1 MCGGWD
7 ETARIGVI
15 EEPAVR
21 SLGALSREREICMSS
36 VLDEKREALKTEAET
51 LHLIQ

>member
-15 EEPAVR
+15 EEPAVQ
-21 SLGALSREREICMSS
+21 SLGEFSREREICMSS
-36 VLDEKREALKTEAET
+36 VLDEK
-51 LHLIQ
+51 